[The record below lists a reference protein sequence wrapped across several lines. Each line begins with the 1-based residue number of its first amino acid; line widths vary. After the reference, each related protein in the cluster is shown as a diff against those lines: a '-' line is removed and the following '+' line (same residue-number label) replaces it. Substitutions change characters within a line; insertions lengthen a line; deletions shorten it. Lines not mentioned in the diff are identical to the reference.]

1 VKIQIR
7 SLIFY
12 KREWKIRA
20 DPICSS
26 RHFSDFYF
34 VTSVNIQIIYYYH
47 NLFFQIRQ
55 IIYNDDNSEEIK
67 MKDF

>member
-1 VKIQIR
+1 MKIQIR
-7 SLIFY
+7 SLTFY

-26 RHFSDFYF
+26 RHFSF
-34 VTSVNIQIIYYYH
+34 VTSVNIQIIYYYY

-55 IIYNDDNSEEIK
+55 IIYNNNNSEEIK
-67 MKDF
+67 IKDI